1 MRESRRLGGIG
12 CLICL
17 SLGRWHG
24 EQLACLRDVVGA
36 GAIGE
41 QTVVTN
47 AMEAG
52 GQHMD
57 EEATDELIGCE
68 RHCFVPIAS
77 FDPIVFPLESDA
89 LVVERDQ
96 SPVGDGDAVG
106 VARQIAQHLFGSAEW
121 AFAVHHPFTVAQWC
135 QERGE
140 VLRVGK
146 RGMPVEEL

>member
-77 FDPIVFPLESDA
+77 FDSIVFPLESDA

-96 SPVGDGDAVG
+96 SDPELQ
-106 VARQIAQHLFGSAEW
+106 RRIAQPREDAIVQLIA
-121 AFAVHHPFTVAQWC
+121 AQI
-135 QERGE
+135 
-140 VLRVGK
+140 
-146 RGMPVEEL
+146 RGMGEIGHARRLRFRCVWQVPARR

>member
-57 EEATDELIGCE
+57 EGE
-68 RHCFVPIAS
+68 RSIRKS
-77 FDPIVFPLESDA
+77 
-89 LVVERDQ
+89 
-96 SPVGDGDAVG
+96 
-106 VARQIAQHLFGSAEW
+106 
-121 AFAVHHPFTVAQWC
+121 
-135 QERGE
+135 
-140 VLRVGK
+140 
-146 RGMPVEEL
+146 

>member
-1 MRESRRLGGIG
+1 
-12 CLICL
+12 
-17 SLGRWHG
+17 
-24 EQLACLRDVVGA
+24 VVGA

-52 GQHMD
+52 GQHTD

-77 FDPIVFPLESDA
+77 FDSIVFPLESDA

-96 SPVGDGDAVG
+96 SLLEMATRVG

-121 AFAVHHPFTVAQWC
+121 AFVHHPFTVAQWC